1 LHKIQNFLLQKNLQN
16 DDAVWSENCEKI
28 LQISAIL
35 TRFLAI
41 FLPFNHRPTKNT
53 QFLSAF
59 FVHFFVKSTVKKPKA
74 YKIENYLT

>member
-1 LHKIQNFLLQKNLQN
+1 LRKIQNFLQQKKLQN
-16 DDAVWSENCEKI
+16 DDAVWLEKSEKI

-53 QFLSAF
+53 SILTPF